1 MTRDH
6 PPSKRTRHPD
16 LYAGPAPSDRA
27 PSWRA
32 TAVLAGLP
40 VLTLAVAAFPTAVA
54 FAAASLAGAV
64 AGAALYRR
72 YPDAFDRVFDRALS
86 ASGDEPAGA
95 ADG

>member
-1 MTRDH
+1 MKRDS
-6 PPSKRTRHPD
+6 PSRRTRHPD

-32 TAVLAGLP
+32 TLTLAALP

-54 FAAASLAGAV
+54 FAAASIAGAV
-64 AGAALYRR
+64 AGAALHRR
-72 YPDAFDRVFDRALS
+72 YPDALDRAFERALP
-86 ASGDEPAGA
+86 APGDEPTGA